1 MADSCPYMRPVP
13 KTGLDSISLG
23 LAPSRVGVACSIRSR
38 VLSWKYLAIQGGC
51 RVPDP
56 TPGASHSVQVRS
68 GDLTLTETGADAP
81 TCPAIGCLD
90 LASTAKVC

>member
-68 GDLTLTETGADAP
+68 GDLTPTKQDSKSTDQAATG
-81 TCPAIGCLD
+81 
-90 LASTAKVC
+90 